1 MAHLKKF
8 NPAHTEAIAK
18 IVNISP
24 YLSLLSMELK
34 HLDKGESR
42 FDIETGQKHLQ
53 PYGIIHGGVCASLI
67 DAACYWAVYAGIDEI
82 VGLTTIEL
90 KINYLSPVS
99 KGRLIGKGKSIKI
112 GKTICLG
119 EASIEDEKGDLV
131 AHGTSTLM
139 VLDALKLQGQSHLPP
154 KFLLQENGEL

>member
-1 MAHLKKF
+1 MAHIKKF
-8 NPAHTEAIAK
+8 NPSHTEAIAK
-18 IVNISP
+18 IVNTTP
-24 YLSLLSMELK
+24 YISLLSMELK
-34 HLDKGESR
+34 HLDRGESR
-42 FDIETGQKHLQ
+42 IDIETEQKHLQ
-53 PYGIIHGGVCASLI
+53 TYGVVHGGVCASLI
-67 DAACYWAVYAGIDEI
+67 DAAVYWAVYAGIDEI

-139 VLDALKLQGQSHLPP
+139 VLDVLKLKGQSHLPP
-154 KFLLQENGEL
+154 KFLLQENGEP